1 MIKIPET
8 ESAKNTKASRKMKP
22 LRDVEVEYEVDRSKC
37 EQCTERL
44 CLQSCPVD
52 ALHEI
57 PPDNHIEIDDKCIGC
72 VLCREACPYDAIK
85 MKTTMADPIRENV
98 PNINIKLCRQCGACV
113 QACRTGSIHLESTGT
128 EEAHSVID
136 EDKCVRCG
144 YCARVCPTEAIKYG
158 EILPRSV
165 VGGKAVVVN
174 QKKCIGCMTCTRVCP
189 SRGAI
194 NVGEVSKLP
203 YINPAYCAR
212 CEECMNVCPS
222 TAIKYSSRKRAY
234 QNFNKIKTMEIVSEI
249 LEKDA
254 DKLSKNAIKIKTIF
268 NRIARDVKSRHS
280 EEEFEED
287 VTDTVKEQIRVILG
301 EGLEIEDIGKIIE
314 KTTPNRQKV
323 IVTDKCIGCGVCI
336 DQCPV
341 KCIKLNMPS
350 PIHIMEDCVYC
361 GRCVAK
367 CPFDAIEITEEHFKT
382 RKGRIFFSREKIT
395 GPREGKIVVDNL
407 SCQQCGVC
415 VNKCPEDALSF
426 QNDELIVD
434 RDKCILCAE
443 CEGICP
449 LNAIKLETETLE

>member
-1 MIKIPET
+1 LIKIPQT
-8 ESAKNTKASRKMKP
+8 SVKNTKTTSRRLNKP
-22 LRDVEVEYEVDRSKC
+22 LREVDVEYEVDKSKC
-37 EQCTERL
+37 QQCTERP
-44 CLQSCPVD
+44 CLLSCPVN
-52 ALHEI
+52 AIAEI
-57 PPDNHIEIDDKCIGC
+57 PPDKHIEINDRCVGC

-85 MKTTMADPIRENV
+85 MKTTMAEPIRENV

-113 QACRTGSIHLESTGT
+113 QACKTGAIHLESTGT
-128 EEAHSVID
+128 EAAHSVID

-194 NVGEVSKLP
+194 NVGEISKLP

-234 QNFNKIKTMEIVSEI
+234 KEYNKIKTMEIVSEI

-254 DKLSKNAIKIKTIF
+254 SKLSKNASRVNYIF
-268 NRIARDVKSRHS
+268 NKISREVSASHD

-287 VTDTVKEQIRVILG
+287 VTELVEDEIKGMVDG
-301 EGLEIEDIGKIIE
+301 GLEIDDIGEIIE
-314 KTTPNRQKV
+314 KTHPKREKTV
-323 IVTDKCIGCGVCI
+323 IDENCIACGVCI
-336 DQCPV
+336 DQCPIN
-341 KCIKLNMPS
+341 CIKLHAPL
-350 PIHIMEDCVYC
+350 PIHIIEGCVFC
-361 GRCVAK
+361 GRCVAA
-367 CPFDAIEITEEHFKT
+367 CPFDAINITEEHFVT
-382 RKGRIFFSREKIT
+382 RDGRIYFTREKIK
-395 GPREGKIVVDNL
+395 GPREGEVVIDNTA
-407 SCQQCGVC
+407 CQQCGVC
-415 VNKCPEDALSF
+415 VNRCPEDALSF
-426 QNDELIVD
+426 EDDTLVVD
-434 RDKCILCAE
+434 KDKCILCAE

-449 LNAIKLETETLE
+449 LNAIKLDVKN